1 MNTEKKTKGKS
12 PGFWF
17 FTGDW
22 LKDPELRFCS
32 IFARG
37 LLVDLLC
44 YMFEAKHQGYLCWD
58 DGTPRTDEEI
68 ADAVSGGD
76 RAEKIAAIQE
86 LERKG
91 VLSRDKNGVLYS
103 RRMARLAEISQTRKQ
118 SGSKGGSKTQA
129 KVKQTTDQTVKQN
142 TGVSV
147 SVSVSDSD
155 STKKRKEVGGVEIEK
170 IDPKLLP
177 HWERWCNWILS
188 QTGNEVDAIRGP
200 TMMMDIER
208 RGIDKA
214 IKDINFTIGGGW
226 SNRLLDSDTAF
237 ENQRKGKKQNA
248 SGKDED
254 QTVTAPKLMPDP
266 ERLMLEDLFTRARR
280 TSIPKAI
287 EMMTSGKTNGD
298 SLRMRINAGLAAIK
312 KMDRAT
318 AIELVPAFGKYLEKE
333 MAK

>member
-44 YMFEAKHQGYLCWD
+44 YMFEAKHQGYLSWD
-58 DGTPRTDEEI
+58 VGTPRTDEEI

-76 RAEKIAAIQE
+76 RAEKIAAIHE

-129 KVKQTTDQTVKQN
+129 KVKQNTDQNVKQN

-155 STKKRKEVGGVEIEK
+155 SNTHTHAMRGIEN

-177 HWERWCNWILS
+177 HWERWSGWIESISGRPLDPIRA
-188 QTGNEVDAIRGP
+188 DA
-200 TMMMDIER
+200 MLMDMER
-208 RGIDKA
+208 RGIDKS
-214 IKDINFTIGGGW
+214 IKDIDFSIQKGAK
-226 SNRLLDSDTAF
+226 SLLDSDNDF
-237 ENQRKGKKQNA
+237 ESRRGKKVG
-248 SGKDED
+248 SGKNED

-266 ERLMLEDLFTRARR
+266 ERIMLEDLFTRARR

-298 SLRMRINAGLAAIK
+298 SLRRRINAGLAAIK